1 MALDNQTPFG
11 EKKTVCGGIGKE
23 ILVSKEE
30 VFLGDSATIFA
41 DAAAIF

>member
-11 EKKTVCGGIGKE
+11 KKNLSVGALEKKSWF
-23 ILVSKEE
+23 SKEE